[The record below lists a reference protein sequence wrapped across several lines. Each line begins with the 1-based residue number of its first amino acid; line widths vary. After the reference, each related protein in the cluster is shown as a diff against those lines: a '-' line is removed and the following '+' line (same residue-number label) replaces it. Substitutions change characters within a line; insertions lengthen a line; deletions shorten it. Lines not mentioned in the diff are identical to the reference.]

1 FASYTKN
8 TSSKAGVRQ
17 GRFTILVCGIQ
28 EPHSVGVGG
37 RSAGAGAQVGFDE
50 QVAVSTGGRSRGVG
64 TVAGVGADGLGN
76 VLTDGTGS
84 RSGGVGTVDGVGV
97 DGLGEVGTDGTGSS
111 FLGVG
116 GAHQLAVL
124 QYCAF
129 TFQNLDHNRTG
140 SHEADQILEEG
151 AFLVLG
157 VEAFGV
163 GLGQLNHLGSDDAQT
178 GLLETGQ
185 DLAGHVLGN
194 GVGRDDGQGA
204 FDGHETLQSLK
215 KWMDR

>member
-1 FASYTKN
+1 MTCPARKRFSPS
-8 TSSKAGVRQ
+8 SSKNASSLAWVRPS
-17 GRFTILVCGIQ
+17 RFTFAAASVIAIHHSSGVCGRA
-28 EPHSVGVGG
+28 S
-37 RSAGAGAQVGFDE
+37 GAGAQLGFGE
-50 QVAVSTGGRSRGVG
+50 EVA
-64 TVAGVGADGLGN
+64 DF
-76 VLTDGTGS
+76 TGS

-97 DGLGEVGTDGTGSS
+97 DGLGEVGTDGTGSG

-185 DLAGHVLGN
+185 DLADHVLGN
-194 GVGRDDGQGA
+194 GVGLDDGQGA
-204 FDGHETLQSLK
+204 FYGHETLQSLK